1 MRPNGIVTLLTDFG
15 LRDGYVAMMKGVIL
29 GIAPH
34 AVLVD
39 ITHDVTPQA
48 IGEGAYLLRSGYH
61 YFPPGTIHMV
71 VVDPGVG
78 SERRALAVATPE
90 AYFVGPDNGVLSS
103 VIKDARQKHGA
114 DVGVVELTEPRYWLP
129 DISRTFHG
137 RDIFAPV
144 VAHLL
149 QGTPLASLGRPAGPI
164 QEGVS
169 RPPTSVA
176 DGSIEGEIVHVD
188 RFGNCITNITR
199 SDLHLRGIGDRLT
212 VLIAGER
219 VPGIYQTYSM
229 GPIGLPM
236 ALFGSS
242 GHLEVAVCNGN
253 AAKSLGVMA
262 GDRLRVLP
270 PASDL

>member
-1 MRPNGIVTLLTDFG
+1 MRPNGILTLLTDFG

-48 IGEGAYLLRSGYH
+48 IGEGSYLLRSGYR
-61 YFPPGTIHMV
+61 YFPPGTIHLV

-78 SERRALAVATPE
+78 SDRRALAVATPD
-90 AYFVGPDNGVLSS
+90 AYFVGPDNGVLAP
-103 VIKDARQKHGA
+103 VIEDARGQHGA
-114 DVGVVELTEPRYWLP
+114 DVSVVELTDARYWLP
-129 DISRTFHG
+129 HISRTFHG

-144 VAHLL
+144 AAHLL
-149 QGTPLASLGRPAGPI
+149 GGAPLAALGRPAGPI
-164 QEGVS
+164 RQGVT
-169 RPPTSVA
+169 RPPTA
-176 DGSIEGEIVHVD
+176 AAGGGIEGDIVHVD

-199 SDLHLRGIGDRLT
+199 NDLDRRGIDDRLT

-229 GPIGLPM
+229 GPVGLPM

-253 AAKSLGVMA
+253 AAKALGVMA
-262 GDRLRVLP
+262 GDRLRVV
-270 PASDL
+270 AST